1 MLKQGLQR
9 KIDTTLKQRTA
20 PQIEQTTPLNQIGGA
35 KLGASKEL
43 PDNLGPH
50 DDEPKSRRSVD
61 TNPKMRAN
69 LG

>member
-1 MLKQGLQR
+1 MFGVNF
-9 KIDTTLKQRTA
+9 
-20 PQIEQTTPLNQIGGA
+20 EGA
-35 KLGASKEL
+35 WELIKLGVPSGGASKEL

>member
-1 MLKQGLQR
+1 MTK
-9 KIDTTLKQRTA
+9 KIL
-20 PQIEQTTPLNQIGGA
+20 I
-35 KLGASKEL
+35 KLGVPSGGASKEL